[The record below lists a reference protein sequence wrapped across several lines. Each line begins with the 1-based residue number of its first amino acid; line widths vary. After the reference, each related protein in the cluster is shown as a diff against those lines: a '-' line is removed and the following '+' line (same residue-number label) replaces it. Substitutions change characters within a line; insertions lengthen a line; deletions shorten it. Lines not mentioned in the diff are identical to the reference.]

1 MQLSKRERQIM
12 DVVYRLGAASSSQI
26 QQGIPDAPGSSSV
39 RTLVARLEAKGFLKH
54 KEEGRRFVYVPI
66 VPRSKAR
73 RNALT
78 HLVRTF
84 FNGSVAETLSAL
96 IDTNHGRI
104 PDDEIERMRDMIE
117 RARRRRS
124 P

>member
-12 DVVYRLGAASSSQI
+12 DVVYRLGAATSSQI

-39 RTLVARLEAKGFLKH
+39 RTLVARLESKGWLKH
-54 KEEGRRFVYVPI
+54 KQEGRRFVYVPT

-78 HLVRTF
+78 HLVRVF
-84 FNGSVAETLSAL
+84 FDGSVAETFSAL
-96 IDTNHGRI
+96 IDSNQGRI
-104 PDDEIERMRDMIE
+104 PDDEIERMRGMIE

-124 P
+124 T